1 MTMDDRTT
9 MQAVGACLDSLGL
22 RHEIAESDTGDTA
35 RVRFT
40 GHNGRF
46 RMMMWLDHGVDGQ
59 TSLIAR
65 AYAPVSGDATKPV
78 HILAV
83 APARVAELYVLLNL
97 INAKHLRAGAFYLD
111 PADGDVTFGWS
122 IPITEVPAVGLIDQ
136 VIAMSHALDHHFP
149 DVRAVALE
157 GRTAYEAF
165 EAHLARDEAELARAE
180 AEAEAAEA
188 PADVPDPELDD
199 WDDAED
205 EGPLPFRRVV

>member
-9 MQAVGACLDSLGL
+9 MQAVGACLDTLGL

-40 GHNGRF
+40 GQHGRF
-46 RMMMWLDHGVDGQ
+46 HMMMWLDHGVDGQ

-83 APARVAELYVLLNL
+83 SPARVAELYVLLNL

-122 IPITEVPAVGLIDQ
+122 VPLTEVPAVGLIDQ
-136 VIAMSHALDHHFP
+136 VIAMAHALDHHFP

-157 GRTAYEAF
+157 GRTAYEVF
-165 EAHLARDEAELARAE
+165 EAHLARDEAGLARA
-180 AEAEAAEA
+180 AADA
-188 PADVPDPELDD
+188 SADLPDPEPDD

-205 EGPLPFRRVV
+205 DGPLPFRRVV